1 MSAGPRRRGRA
12 CDPWGCYALLHHGK
26 CTSSFGHGRRRNF
39 LFGQLLSEG
48 GSPQPHALR
57 GIQLRLERE
66 DASPRRFLLTV
77 SRQPLLPLPPPQ
89 RAQVAVKVG
98 RNCLPRIQAV
108 VSPNRFRLLAS
119 WRRTVLAHKRGPSQ
133 WNDGVG
139 GDYIG
144 GNSTRIAKW

>member
-1 MSAGPRRRGRA
+1 MSAVPRRRGRA
-12 CDPWGCYALLHHGK
+12 CDPWRCHALLHHGK

-39 LFGQLLSEG
+39 WFGQHFFEV
-48 GSPQPHALR
+48 GSAQPHALP

-66 DASPRRFLLTV
+66 DAYPRPVLLTV
-77 SRQPLLPLPPPQ
+77 YRQTLLLLPPPQ